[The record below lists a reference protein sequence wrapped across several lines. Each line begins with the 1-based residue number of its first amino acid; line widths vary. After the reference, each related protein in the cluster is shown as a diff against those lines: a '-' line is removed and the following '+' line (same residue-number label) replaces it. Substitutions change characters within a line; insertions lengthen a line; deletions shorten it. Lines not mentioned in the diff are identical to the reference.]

1 MSDFV
6 PLRRERLADQ
16 VAAALRDAIVACTYA
31 PGDRLP
37 PERELAVRFGVNRSS
52 VREALQQ
59 LSAWGLVDVRHGGGA
74 TVADVLGEAGLQVL
88 PWLLAPDGRV
98 DPGLMADLLEVRVAL
113 LGLTGELAARN
124 ATTEDL
130 AELTEITEH
139 LASARGSR
147 AIQTVD
153 YEFFE
158 VLVRAGGNRVLRLL
172 AAAIGKVYRENNQQ
186 FLALYRDE
194 AIDPVA
200 HRTTIAAIAERDP
213 ARARAAMEGYG
224 LVALAAL
231 EDLQAEAGDTVQ
243 EGG

>member
-16 VAAALRDAIVACTYA
+16 VAVALRDAIVAGTYQ

-37 PERELAVRFGVNRSS
+37 PERELALRFGVNRSS

-74 TVADVLGEAGLQVL
+74 TVADLLGEAGLQML

-98 DPGLMADLLEVRVAL
+98 DPRLMADLLEVRVAL

-124 ATTEDL
+124 AGDDDL
-130 AELTEITEH
+130 AELTEITDR
-139 LASARGSR
+139 LAQAVGSR
-147 AIQTVD
+147 AIQALD

-158 VLVRAGGNRVLRLL
+158 VLVRAGGNRVLQLV
-172 AAAIGKVYRENNQQ
+172 AAAIGRVYRENHEQ
-186 FLALYRDE
+186 FLALYRDDRIE
-194 AIDPVA
+194 PLP

-213 ARARAAMEGYG
+213 DRARAAMAGY
-224 LVALAAL
+224 ALAALAVL
-231 EDLQAEAGDTVQ
+231 EDLQAEGDDT
-243 EGG
+243 EDR